1 MACPVRHFF
10 AFCLFNRDPHPT
22 RPARIGRVKPCDNV
36 PMSHTRRK
44 PKPGAHATDTA
55 STAAP
60 APTTPPA
67 ATTQPQPPADQ
78 AAPLSLDEEEA
89 YSLLVDFANTRKA
102 EQGERRQ
109 PQKTRVEFA
118 QLVTR
123 AQAVRFLLSYFAGAL
138 PSVAMREAGIGWGDL
153 TICRLASP
161 DFDAAFKFCKASTG
175 ERLAL
180 KALEATEKALDGRD
194 IGKEAAS
201 LSKFLLER
209 LAADTYGD
217 PRYKHGGG
225 GQHSGGGNTYNINII
240 QAAAAPAMCGG
251 RVAGIP
257 QNAKSEE
264 MAAIDV

>member
-1 MACPVRHFF
+1 
-10 AFCLFNRDPHPT
+10 
-22 RPARIGRVKPCDNV
+22 
-36 PMSHTRRK
+36 MSHTRRK
-44 PKPGAHATDTA
+44 PTPGAHATDTA

-60 APTTPPA
+60 ATTTPPA
-67 ATTQPQPPADQ
+67 ATTQPQPTADP

-89 YSLLVDFANTRKA
+89 FSLLVDFANTRKA

-123 AQAVRFLLSYFAGAL
+123 AGAVRFLLLYFSGST
-138 PSVAMREAGIGWGDL
+138 PGRAMKEAGITWGDL
-153 TICRLASP
+153 QICRLASP
-161 DFDAAFKFCKASTG
+161 DFDAAFKFCQQATA
-175 ERLAL
+175 ERLTL
-180 KALEATEKALDGRD
+180 KALDAAEKALDGGT
-194 IGKEAAS
+194 ITKAAAS

-225 GQHSGGGNTYNINII
+225 GSHSGGGNTYNINII

-251 RVAGIP
+251 SVAGLP
-257 QNAKSEE
+257 QNAKSAE

>member
-1 MACPVRHFF
+1 MSKTRHK
-10 AFCLFNRDPHPT
+10 T
-22 RPARIGRVKPCDNV
+22 
-36 PMSHTRRK
+36 K
-44 PKPGAHATDTA
+44 PKPQPQDAPPTD
-55 STAAP
+55 AP
-60 APTTPPA
+60 AQPTTPA
-67 ATTQPQPPADQ
+67 ATTQPQPPEDPT
-78 AAPLSLDEEEA
+78 APLSLDEEEA

-102 EQGERRQ
+102 EQGEKRQ
-109 PQKTRVEFA
+109 PQKTRVEFS

-138 PSVAMREAGIGWGDL
+138 PSDAMKRARIGWGDL

-180 KALEATEKALDGRD
+180 KALEATERALDGWD
-194 IGKEAAS
+194 VSKEAAS

-251 RVAGIP
+251 SVAGIP
-257 QNAKSEE
+257 QNAKSAE